1 MLSSTPIRHQIC
13 FFSIAPF
20 QNLRRCVGIQKRL
33 IVKTL
38 NVVVA
43 DGVLEMTPKQRG
55 ELLKLVQEMGD
66 IDINSSE
73 VTTNQS
79 SLFRSR
85 DWLSANQGPVFPG
98 PVCS

>member
-1 MLSSTPIRHQIC
+1 M
-13 FFSIAPF
+13 
-20 QNLRRCVGIQKRL
+20 
-33 IVKTL
+33 KTL

-73 VTTNQS
+73 VS
-79 SLFRSR
+79 CIGVVRVSVVR
-85 DWLSANQGPVFPG
+85 LSG
-98 PVCS
+98 

>member
-1 MLSSTPIRHQIC
+1 M
-13 FFSIAPF
+13 
-20 QNLRRCVGIQKRL
+20 
-33 IVKTL
+33 KTL

-73 VTTNQS
+73 VKLVLKFKYPKLVKS
-79 SLFRSR
+79 FK
-85 DWLSANQGPVFPG
+85 
-98 PVCS
+98 